1 MRGKYR
7 DQPPCKQTE
16 SGTALGQKLGA
27 SGKRPF
33 QISPRCKE
41 CLRSVV
47 TPRPR
52 TTPLRIERWTKTP
65 GDGGGHTHSDIGLLF
80 TQFPG
85 GRKVENRKVKR
96 SERKVWFNLVFNCT
110 RKKIGHS
117 ARLQVCCK
125 SAVGKGFGVYHENN
139 HGTNE
144 TAAGW
149 TIGVGVLKAGT
160 SVPRPEL
167 ISSPC
172 IASFVDGEAIQVSP
186 SPALVERRPL
196 GTGVDTHR

>member
-1 MRGKYR
+1 MIQDERTINQENDFRY
-7 DQPPCKQTE
+7 E
-16 SGTALGQKLGA
+16 SSA
-27 SGKRPF
+27 S
-33 QISPRCKE
+33 
-41 CLRSVV
+41 LRTI
-47 TPRPR
+47 TPSTQVGR
-52 TTPLRIERWTKTP
+52 LS
-65 GDGGGHTHSDIGLLF
+65 GSHSDMGLLF

-96 SERKVWFNLVFNCT
+96 SARKVWFNLVFNCT

-125 SAVGKGFGVYHENN
+125 SAAGKGLGVYHENN

-160 SVPRPEL
+160 SVPHPEL

-196 GTGVDTHR
+196 GTEGLTHTGSRSRRRHMKRCFFLKKRRHAVGSCPL

>member
-1 MRGKYR
+1 MIQDERTINQENDFRY
-7 DQPPCKQTE
+7 E
-16 SGTALGQKLGA
+16 SSA
-27 SGKRPF
+27 S
-33 QISPRCKE
+33 
-41 CLRSVV
+41 LR
-47 TPRPR
+47 R
-52 TTPLRIERWTKTP
+52 TTPSTQVGRLS
-65 GDGGGHTHSDIGLLF
+65 GSHSDIGLLF

-96 SERKVWFNLVFNCT
+96 SARKVRFNLVFNCT

-125 SAVGKGFGVYHENN
+125 SAVGKGLGVYHENN

-172 IASFVDGEAIQVSP
+172 IASFVDAEAIQVSP